1 VDSIGDI
8 YFTDYSNSS
17 VRKITKYG
25 VLSTISTGLSNVL
38 NNGVAVDSSG
48 NVFLVHDLS
57 NSATKVFPN
66 GTKVTLVAPSQV
78 GNWGNGSSHI
88 IGDGSSAL
96 SAKLKYPVDIA
107 VDSQGVIYIADYFR
121 IRKIDKSGIIT
132 TVAGNGSDSYSSASE
147 NSRATA
153 CSIPNAYKLAL
164 DSNGNIYYAT
174 ERARIGFVSSS
185 GIYRTFAGPNLIY
198 K

>member
-1 VDSIGDI
+1 MNSIGDI

-17 VRKITKYG
+17 LSKITKYG
-25 VLSTISTGLSNVL
+25 VLSTISTGLSKPSEI
-38 NNGVAVDSSG
+38 NGVAVDSTG
-48 NVFLVHDLS
+48 NVFFVDDLS

-78 GNWGNGSSHI
+78 GYGSSHI

-96 SAKLKYPVDIA
+96 SAKLINPVDIA

-132 TVAGNGSDSYSSASE
+132 TVAGNGSESYSSASE

-153 CSIPNAYKLAL
+153 CSIPL
-164 DSNGNIYYAT
+164 
-174 ERARIGFVSSS
+174 
-185 GIYRTFAGPNLIY
+185 P
-198 K
+198 